1 MSVLLVIIQLCLEVF
16 FSSFRMHSDKETIKK
31 RKKNY
36 LTHLLQYK
44 ERQAAIAASFSQ
56 ATSALTPCEDT
67 LRILRKLAHRR
78 GQWSAAKQAAEPWI
92 PTQKMARSMLTSS
105 SALQKLTRKI
115 DLQVN
120 RSPGK

>member
-1 MSVLLVIIQLCLEVF
+1 
-16 FSSFRMHSDKETIKK
+16 MHSDKETIKK

-56 ATSALTPCEDT
+56 ATSALTPSEDT

-120 RSPGK
+120 RSPGKLIFRLGHSSFIIAEPAIFA